1 MQCKCRIHLLFVHS
15 VYGTGC
21 LGKMMST
28 LNDTLHQLTL
38 HQHTLHRPTFT
49 LQQMTSTQVNVCKS
63 WCLQYISYTSLIRH
77 FWPAK
82 SSLYFRSSFSLQQI
96 LYSSVLRYCKRTTC
110 TILSIIKIM
119 TGLWF
124 KMNNSDTRIQDRLF
138 WMATCHDLFTTNISS
153 NTLASVLALGNWL
166 RLTT

>member
-1 MQCKCRIHLLFVHS
+1 MELNTFTKKNLWHKLLQHAKFLQCHHVMSSIGLANRTIWSQRIWLATQCKCRIHLLFVRS

-49 LQQMTSTQVNVCKS
+49 VQQMTSTQVNVCKS

-77 FWPAK
+77 FGQPNPHCTSAVP
-82 SSLYFRSSFSLQQI
+82 LAFSKF
-96 LYSSVLRYCKRTTC
+96 YTAAS
-110 TILSIIKIM
+110 
-119 TGLWF
+119 
-124 KMNNSDTRIQDRLF
+124 SDTVKGPLVQY
-138 WMATCHDLFTTNISS
+138 CQ
-153 NTLASVLALGNWL
+153 
-166 RLTT
+166 